1 MLILAIET
9 SCDETAAAVLR
20 DGRELLSDIV
30 YSQVAVHGPYG
41 GVVPELASRNHLTKI
56 VPVVEEAL
64 QRAGIGFAD
73 LEGLAVTR
81 GPGLVGALLIG
92 LSFAKAVS
100 AARRIPLVGVNHLE
114 GHICSIFL
122 EQTVPFPFLSLTVS
136 GGHTSLYL
144 VREIGS
150 YELLGQTRDDAAG
163 EAFDKV
169 AKLLQL
175 GYPGGGIIETL
186 AREGL
191 PRIPFPRSIPSR
203 DTLDF
208 SFSGIKTAV
217 VNYVKG
223 RSGKG
228 PDIGDLPLA
237 DIAASFQEAVVDM
250 LIRKV
255 KLALQAHDLE
265 RLVLSGGVVANG
277 YLRER
282 FQNLARE
289 EGLGLYIPAQR
300 YCTDNAAMIAW
311 VGQHYLERGCR
322 DELDLD
328 ALSRWPV
335 GYKRPQGARA
345 VAGEKGKIPA

>member
-20 DGRELLSDIV
+20 GGRELLSDVV
-30 YSQVAVHGPYG
+30 YSQVAIHRPYG
-41 GVVPELASRNHLTKI
+41 GVVPELASRNHLDKI

-64 QRAGIGFAD
+64 QQAGIGFED

-122 EQTVPFPFLSLTVS
+122 EQEVPCPFLSLTVS

-150 YELLGQTRDDAAG
+150 YQLLGQTRDDAAG

-175 GYPGGGIIETL
+175 GYPGGGVIEAL
-186 AREGL
+186 ARQG
-191 PRIPFPRSIPSR
+191 RSSIRFPRAIPSR
-203 DTLDF
+203 DSLDF

-217 VNYVKG
+217 VNFVKG
-223 RSGKG
+223 FQREGREAQ
-228 PDIGDLPLA
+228 DLPLA

-250 LIRKV
+250 LVRKV
-255 KLALQAHDLE
+255 SLAQKEYGLR

-282 FQNLARE
+282 FQTFARQEDLA
-289 EGLGLYIPAQR
+289 LYIPARR

-311 VGQHYLERGCR
+311 VGNHYLERGCR
-322 DELDLD
+322 EELDLD

-335 GYKRPQGARA
+335 GYGR
-345 VAGEKGKIPA
+345 

>member
-1 MLILAIET
+1 MLILGIET
-9 SCDETAAAVLR
+9 SCDETAAAVLQG
-20 DGRELLSDIV
+20 GRELLSDIV
-30 YSQVAVHGPYG
+30 YSQVAVHRPYG
-41 GVVPELASRNHLTKI
+41 GVVPELASRNHLDKI

-64 QRAGIGFAD
+64 NRAGIGFKD
-73 LEGLAVTR
+73 LDGLAVTR

-100 AARRIPLVGVNHLE
+100 AACRIPLVGINHLE

-122 EQTVPFPFLSLTVS
+122 EQDVPCPFLSLTVS

-150 YELLGQTRDDAAG
+150 YQLLGQTRDDAAG

-175 GYPGGGIIETL
+175 GYPGGGVIEEL
-186 AREGL
+186 ARQGR
-191 PRIPFPRSIPSR
+191 PSIPFPRAIPSR

-208 SFSGIKTAV
+208 SFSGLKTAV
-217 VNYVKG
+217 VNYVKKFPQADDG
-223 RSGKG
+223 AQ
-228 PDIGDLPLA
+228 DLPVA
-237 DIAASFQEAVVDM
+237 DIACSFQEAVVDM

-255 KLALQAHDLE
+255 KLARQETDVP
-265 RLVLSGGVVANG
+265 RLALSGGVVSNG

-282 FQNLARE
+282 FQTLAGE
-289 EGLGLYIPAQR
+289 EGLELYIPDPR

-311 VGQHYLERGCR
+311 LGGHYLEGGRR
-322 DELDLD
+322 DDLDLD

-335 GYKRPQGARA
+335 GQRGNQTGAGIRR
-345 VAGEKGKIPA
+345 

>member
-30 YSQVAVHGPYG
+30 YSQVAVHRPYG
-41 GVVPELASRNHLTKI
+41 GVVPELASRNHLDKI

-64 QRAGIGFAD
+64 QQAGIGFED

-100 AARRIPLVGVNHLE
+100 AARGIPLVGVNHLE

-122 EQTVPFPFLSLTVS
+122 EREVPFPFLSLTVS

-150 YELLGQTRDDAAG
+150 YQLLGQTRDDAAG

-175 GYPGGGIIETL
+175 GYPGGGAIEAL
-186 AREGL
+186 ARQG
-191 PRIPFPRSIPSR
+191 RSSIRFPRAIPSR
-203 DTLDF
+203 DSLDF

-217 VNYVKG
+217 VNFVKG
-223 RSGKG
+223 FQREGREAQ
-228 PDIGDLPLA
+228 DLPLA

-250 LIRKV
+250 LVRKV
-255 KLALQAHDLE
+255 SLAQKEHGLG

-282 FQNLARE
+282 FQTFARQE
-289 EGLGLYIPAQR
+289 DLELYIPAQR

-311 VGQHYLERGCR
+311 VGNHYLERGCR
-322 DELDLD
+322 EELDLD

-335 GYKRPQGARA
+335 GYRQQKDPTGDGGRPS
-345 VAGEKGKIPA
+345 

>member
-1 MLILAIET
+1 VLILAIET

-20 DGRELLSDIV
+20 GGRELLSDVV
-30 YSQVAVHGPYG
+30 YSQVAIHRPYG
-41 GVVPELASRNHLTKI
+41 GVVPELASRNHLDKI

-64 QRAGIGFAD
+64 TQAGTGFED

-122 EQTVPFPFLSLTVS
+122 EQEVPFPFLSLTVS

-144 VREIGS
+144 VREVGS
-150 YELLGQTRDDAAG
+150 YQLLGQTRDDAAG

-169 AKLLQL
+169 AKLLCL
-175 GYPGGGIIETL
+175 GYPGGGVIEAL
-186 AREGL
+186 ARKG
-191 PRIPFPRSIPSR
+191 RSSIRFPRAIPSR
-203 DTLDF
+203 DSLDF

-223 RSGKG
+223 VQAVGRGAE
-228 PDIGDLPLA
+228 DLPLA

-255 KLALQAHDLE
+255 NLARKEFDLR

-282 FQNLARE
+282 FRAFARE
-289 EGLGLYIPAQR
+289 EELELYIPAQR

-311 VGQHYLERGCR
+311 VGNHYLKQGCR

-335 GYKRPQGARA
+335 GHKQQKRP
-345 VAGEKGKIPA
+345 AGENGRPPAG